1 MFKLTRDE
9 SDLLIR
15 TLNWILIAT
24 LQEQHEKDKTKNI
37 RDKLIIALKTCPE
50 DDVKFD
56 VVKNETD

>member
-15 TLNWILIAT
+15 TLNWSLIAT
-24 LQEQHEKDKTKNI
+24 LQEQHEKDGIKNI

-56 VVKNETD
+56 VAKNETD